1 MFEGIHLIC
10 FYVAVLC
17 DLVAFYLTCFMRC
30 VLAAFYLTYFM
41 QYVLGVVHLMNLF
54 SCTPKVKLML
64 QLMLLVPIVEG
75 PQMSVRT

>member
-10 FYVAVLC
+10 SYVV
-17 DLVAFYLTCFMRC
+17 VYVIFFAFYLTYFMPC
-30 VLAAFYLTYFM
+30 VLAAIYLTYFM